1 MSWFDSIVDTGTKA
15 FQWMEDNPNATSFIG
30 GAAMGALKY
39 ADIRSQ
45 QKEREKDREFQRQ
58 LRKEDREY
66 RSTFG
71 GASTTEAGFEP
82 ANLTGGEG
90 SLVGGTGV
98 ASMADQF

>member
-39 ADIRSQ
+39 ADIRAQ
-45 QKEREKDREFQRQ
+45 QKEAAKVRQEQR
-58 LRKEDREY
+58 DY

-71 GASTTEAGFEP
+71 GASTTDAGFTP
-82 ANLTGGEG
+82 ADLTGGEG
-90 SLVGGTGV
+90 SLVGGATGV